1 MAGALRRVKLALPA
15 SGAAAIMMGMA
26 ANLTNKLDGI
36 EEVLLMGPGPSSVA
50 PEVYAALARPTL
62 GHLDPYFIEIMDE
75 IKGLLR
81 RVMNTANELTLP
93 ASGTGSA
100 GMEAAL
106 VNLVEPGDPVLILIN
121 GVFGTRMREIAARLG
136 ARVDV
141 MEFEWG
147 TPVVPGQVAERLR
160 GGRYKLVA
168 LVHAET
174 STGVLNPAAEI
185 GALLKGGDALFV
197 LDTVTSL
204 GGLKVEADA
213 WGVDALYSGSQKC
226 LSCPP
231 GLAPVSFSPRAVERI
246 LKRNTKVPNW
256 YLDMSLI
263 AKYWE
268 GEKRAYHHTAPI
280 NMLYGLYQA
289 LLLAFQEGLEAVYR
303 RHLRVHEQLAAGVG
317 ELGLSLLVAPPA
329 RLPMLNAVRVPEGV
343 DEAGVRTRLRSE
355 FKIEIGAGLGP
366 LAGKIWRIGLMGHTA
381 REENVDRLLEALR
394 AILGKR

>member
-15 SGAAAIMMGMA
+15 SGAAAIMMRMA

-147 TPVVPGQVAERLR
+147 APVVPGQVAERLR

-185 GALLKGGDALFV
+185 GALLKGGDILFV